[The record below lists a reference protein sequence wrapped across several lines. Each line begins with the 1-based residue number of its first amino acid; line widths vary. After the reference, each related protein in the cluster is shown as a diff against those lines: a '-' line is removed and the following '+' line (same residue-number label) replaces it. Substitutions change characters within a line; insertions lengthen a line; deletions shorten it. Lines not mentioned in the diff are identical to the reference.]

1 MAADSD
7 SLDSVMP
14 SAAGCFGT
22 THWSVVLAA
31 GDDKSASS
39 REALEKLCRAYWR
52 PIYTYVRRR
61 GHAPPE
67 AEDLTQAFFA
77 HFLERKLLT
86 VVDRQRGRFRTFVL
100 HACEYF
106 LAKQWRDASRIKRGG
121 GQEVFSLDVAAAED
135 CYHNGPADQMT
146 PERLYERQWALA
158 LLDVALDQ
166 LKQEWT
172 AAGKETLFATLRIF
186 LSGEPKTT
194 TCAQTALELGMS
206 EGAVRTAVHR
216 LRQRYGEI
224 LRAEVAQTLSR
235 PEDLEDELRHLL
247 TVL

>member
-1 MAADSD
+1 MPAHSD
-7 SLDSVMP
+7 RSNPVVP

-31 GDDKSASS
+31 GEGESASS
-39 REALEKLCRAYWR
+39 REALEELCRAYWR
-52 PIYTYVRRR
+52 PIYAYVRRR

-106 LAKQWRDASRIKRGG
+106 LAKQWRDASRLKRGG
-121 GQEVFSLDVAAAED
+121 GQKILSLDVTAAED
-135 CYHNGPADQMT
+135 SYRNDPADQMT
-146 PERLYERQWALA
+146 PERLYERQWALS
-158 LLDVALDQ
+158 LLDLTLDR
-166 LKQEWT
+166 LRQEWV
-172 AAGKETLFATLRIF
+172 AAGKETLFATLQNF
-186 LSGEPKTT
+186 LSGERKSV
-194 TCAQTALELGMS
+194 TCAQAALQLGMS

>member
-1 MAADSD
+1 MAAESD
-7 SLDSVMP
+7 GLGPAMP
-14 SAAGCFGT
+14 VAASCFGT

-31 GDDKSASS
+31 GEGESATS
-39 REALEKLCRAYWR
+39 REALEKLCRGYWR

-61 GHAPPE
+61 GNAPPE

-106 LAKQWRDASRIKRGG
+106 LAKQWREASRLKRGG
-121 GQEVFSLDVAAAED
+121 GQKILSLDVAAAED
-135 CYHNGPADQMT
+135 GYRHEPADQMT

-158 LLDVALDQ
+158 LLDLTLDR
-166 LKQEWT
+166 LGQEWA
-172 AAGKETLFATLRIF
+172 AAGKATLFATLQGF
-186 LSGEPKTT
+186 LSGERKSITS
-194 TCAQTALELGMS
+194 AQAALELGMS
-206 EGAVRTAVHR
+206 DGAVRTAVHR

-247 TVL
+247 SAL